1 MPGMAYEHLSALMR
15 ALTRLL
21 MAFVRWPT
29 RSKDASISETRT
41 VIDVI
46 DVRDSSPS
54 VEDLT
59 IDRESV
65 EQAIR
70 DIDRNFTSVYL
81 TNISIIQGSVFAYFG
96 VVIADHYH
104 ELSFCQWSLVLSTAM
119 LYVATWHEYIFTVSL
134 VSWIPTIKDSIGP
147 YALGAAEVALVHA
160 VPEGLEAWSWAG
172 VAFGVVAVLVIFHTN
187 WRLVKDA
194 DENRHLLA
202 IIGHMPWFMGPR
214 GALVAASSILV
225 CADCLML
232 LYPTIGDSNIGRNGW
247 ALFSNI
253 VIAGY
258 FLRLGNYRTVF
269 LELKRQTLD
278 RASESNRIAY
288 ESAGDPGN
296 RRRQDR

>member
-1 MPGMAYEHLSALMR
+1 MLGMAYERFAALMR
-15 ALTRLL
+15 ALKRLL
-21 MAFVRWPT
+21 VSFVRSPA
-29 RSKDASISETRT
+29 RSAEAPISERNT
-41 VIDVI
+41 VIDV
-46 DVRDSSPS
+46 RGSSPP
-54 VEDLT
+54 VKDLT
-59 IDRESV
+59 IDRWSV

-81 TNISIIQGSVFAYFG
+81 TIISIIQGSVFAYFS
-96 VVIADHYH
+96 VVIADHYR
-104 ELSFCQWSLVLSTAM
+104 ELSFYQWSLTLSTAM

-187 WRLVKDA
+187 WRLSKDA
-194 DENRHLLA
+194 DDNKHILA
-202 IIGHMPWFMGPR
+202 ILGHMPWFMGPR

-225 CADCLML
+225 CAGFLML
-232 LYPTIGDSNIGRNGW
+232 FYPTIGDSDVGRNGW

-269 LELKRQTLD
+269 LELRRQTLD
-278 RASESNRIAY
+278 RASEANRVTH
-288 ESAGDPGN
+288 ESAQSPAT
-296 RRRQDR
+296 RRPPDA